1 MFNLRTWRFDDSLEA
16 PSGKFTLPF
25 RSSFSPPPR
34 AFYFLLTPPSLS
46 PAEACSQ
53 TIHFSEGTNGERM
66 MILQRRGDLRGDEL
80 RNLSERLLHECKML
94 EVLMRCEEEFAEVEL
109 HENTSENGGG
119 PHGISNC
126 ASSLIMGLLY
136 ANLQNM

>member
-34 AFYFLLTPPSLS
+34 AFKILLTLPSLS

-66 MILQRRGDLRGDEL
+66 MILQRRGT
-80 RNLSERLLHECKML
+80 C
-94 EVLMRCEEEFAEVEL
+94 EVINC
-109 HENTSENGGG
+109 
-119 PHGISNC
+119 GISPSDFSMSARC
-126 ASSLIMGLLY
+126 SRFSCVAKKSSPR
-136 ANLQNM
+136 